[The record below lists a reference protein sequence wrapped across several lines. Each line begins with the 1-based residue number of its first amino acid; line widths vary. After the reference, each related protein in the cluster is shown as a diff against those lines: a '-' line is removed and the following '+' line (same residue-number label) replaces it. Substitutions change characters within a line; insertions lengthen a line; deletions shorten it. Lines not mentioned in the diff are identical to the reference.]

1 MKMRNGEKIIDR
13 LEFIEDTKGNSGDK
27 GVLVI
32 TNLRAIWHSM
42 TLARISLCEYKIY
55 LQVVFFHFVVIT

>member
-1 MKMRNGEKIIDR
+1 MRNGEKIIDR

-27 GVLVI
+27 GVLII

-42 TLARISLCEYKIY
+42 TLARISLCEKKSLI
-55 LQVVFFHFVVIT
+55 L